1 MENYKRRTGGRA
13 MAGAILIILGGLFLL
28 DNLSYFDF
36 GIRGYIFS
44 WPMILIVVGLI
55 IFLNSRDRSGLII
68 MGVGGVFLA
77 GRVFDVSVAEFW
89 PVILILFGVFI
100 LFSPKRRH
108 HMPDI
113 GGRVR
118 DHFDNGDATASNEDF
133 LDAVAIF
140 SGSKKTINSS
150 NFQGGKI
157 EAIFGGFEIDL
168 GNAKLAPGKNVLD
181 VVTIFG
187 GAEIFIPRDWTVVT
201 DITPI
206 FGGFSDKRRKDYNI
220 VPDPERTLIIKG
232 TCIFGGGEIKNA

>member
-1 MENYKRRTGGRA
+1 

-36 GIRGYIFS
+36 GIRSYLFS

-55 IFLNSRDRSGLII
+55 IFVNSRDRSGLII

-77 GRVFDVSVAEFW
+77 GRVFNVSVAEFW
-89 PVILILFGVFI
+89 PVLLILGGIFI

-108 HMPDI
+108 HIPDI
-113 GGRVR
+113 ENRVR
-118 DHFDNGDATASNEDF
+118 SHFEDRDAKVVNEDF

-140 SGSKKTINSS
+140 SGSKKTINST

-157 EAIFGGFEIDL
+157 TAIFGGFEIDL
-168 GNAKLAPGKNVLD
+168 GNAKLAPGNNVLD

-187 GAEIFIPRDWTVVT
+187 GAEIFVPRDWTVIT

-220 VPDPERTLIIKG
+220 ATDPERTLIIKG
-232 TCIFGGGEIKNA
+232 TAIFGGGEIKNA